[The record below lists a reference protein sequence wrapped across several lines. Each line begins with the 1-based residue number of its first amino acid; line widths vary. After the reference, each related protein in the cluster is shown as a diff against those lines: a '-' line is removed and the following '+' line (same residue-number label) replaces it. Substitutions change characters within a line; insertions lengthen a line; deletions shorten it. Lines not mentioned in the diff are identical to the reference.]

1 MLHSVSTFD
10 LRVTNI
16 YRNDNTYIAFS
27 GVPIKKGNSF
37 IAKEIYIVNTKPSL
51 IATQPEIGQ
60 CWRVHGEF
68 ERVEVNHGRY
78 QITEVRINPDKCEC
92 VLPETKEAIVRFLS
106 DAACFKGI
114 GDSKARMLV
123 ETFPKNL
130 FQVLKNN
137 ETDKLVSQAGLTQRM
152 AESLVEGFKKY
163 SNLEYAHWLSE
174 KHVPMEVIQ
183 RLLKYHGRET
193 IEQIQQNPYRLLYFG
208 IPFRTKHKGELIL
221 RMGVDEIATKNFDIA
236 FNDPRRLSGAVDD
249 VMNSIV
255 KEGHSCVT
263 EAELIN
269 RLKRLLG
276 SEKLTIDTA
285 LEVGKNTASIKVTEG
300 NIYHP
305 LGVLVIEN
313 IIAKR
318 LISLHANSFWSTKHD
333 DVFHQ
338 ITNNLSFP
346 LLDRQLEAV
355 RGALEH
361 GVYAITGGAGTGKT
375 TVLKT
380 IMTGYKKLGIKVRG
394 IALSGRA
401 AMRMSEATGFE
412 CCTIAKFLSE
422 GKIVESV
429 IGAVI
434 IDEASMIDLKDM
446 YRITMHIPRTT
457 RLLFVGD
464 ASQLPPIG
472 AGLVFHDILESG
484 VIGRTILDTAKRQGP
499 DSFIPQYSIQIK
511 DGEVPKALSN
521 GNVTFHECGQYKVE
535 TAVTRLLELC
545 GKEETQIITPTNSK
559 KNAINA
565 LCQERFN
572 PDGRR
577 MLFKDNGQFQ
587 YVKIKENDP
596 VIFTQ
601 NNYDAKVWNGTMGY
615 LTQASSDNP
624 DTLGVVEDD
633 SGAEVPISLKLV
645 DSLELAYSITLHK
658 AQGSQFKRVIIALT
672 NSKQLDRSWLYT
684 AITRATD
691 HVHIVGTRE
700 MFETATQRVS
710 AVKKRKTFLKSLL
723 RAYKTKFKNQSA

>member
-1 MLHSVSTFD
+1 MMLSSASTFD

-27 GVPIKKGNSF
+27 GVPIKTSNKF

-51 IATQPEIGQ
+51 IASQPAIGQ
-60 CWRVHGEF
+60 CWRVRGKF
-68 ERVEVNHGRY
+68 ERVEVNHGHY

-92 VLPETKEAIVRFLS
+92 VLPETKETIIRFLS
-106 DAACFKGI
+106 DTACFKGI

-130 FQVLKNN
+130 FQVLKNKKI
-137 ETDKLVSQAGLTQRM
+137 DKLVSQAGLTKKI
-152 AESLVEGFKKY
+152 AENLVEGFKKY

-174 KHVPMEVIQ
+174 KHIPIDIIQ
-183 RLLKYHGRET
+183 RFLKYHGCET
-193 IEQIQQNPYRLLYFG
+193 IEQIKNNPYRLLYFG
-208 IPFRTKHKGELIL
+208 LPFKTKRKGSLIVT
-221 RMGVDEIATKNFDIA
+221 MGVDELATKNFDIA
-236 FNDPRRLSGAVDD
+236 LNDPRRLSGAVDD

-263 EAELIN
+263 EIELIN

-276 SEKLTIDTA
+276 REKFLIDTA
-285 LEVGKNTASIKVTEG
+285 LEYGKRTASIKVTEG

-305 LGVLVIEN
+305 LGVLIIEN
-313 IIAKR
+313 IVAKR
-318 LISLHANSFWSTKHD
+318 LLSLRSKSFWSSKHD

-338 ITNNLSFP
+338 ITKNLLFP
-346 LLDRQLEAV
+346 LLDLQLEAV

-380 IMTGYKKLGIKVRG
+380 IMTGYKKLGRKVRG

-412 CCTIAKFLSE
+412 CCTIAKFLNE
-422 GKIVESV
+422 GTVAAQEIDT
-429 IGAVI
+429 VI
-434 IDEASMIDLKDM
+434 IDEASMIDLRDI
-446 YRITMHIPRTT
+446 YRIITHIPQTT

-472 AGLVFHDILESG
+472 AGLIFHDIVESE
-484 VIGRTILDTAKRQGP
+484 VIGKTILDTVKRQGP
-499 DSFIPQYSIQIK
+499 DSCIPQYSFQVK
-511 DGEVPKALSN
+511 EGEIPTVLSN
-521 GNVTFHECGQYKVE
+521 GNVTFYECGHFGVE
-535 TAVTRLLELC
+535 TEVTRLLESF
-545 GKEETQIITPTNSK
+545 GKQEVQIITPTNSK
-559 KNAINA
+559 KNLINT
-565 LCQERFN
+565 LCQDKLN
-572 PDGRR
+572 PNGKR
-577 MLFKDNGQFQ
+577 MVFKDFGQFQ
-587 YVKIKENDP
+587 HVKIKENDP

-601 NNYDAKVWNGTMGY
+601 NNYDAKVWNGTMGN
-615 LTQASSDNP
+615 LTEASSDQP
-624 DTLGVVEDD
+624 DIIGVVEDD
-633 SGAEVPISLKLV
+633 GGAQVPINLKLV
-645 DSLELAYSITLHK
+645 DSLELAYAITLHK

-684 AITRATD
+684 AITRATE

-700 MFETATQRVS
+700 MLETAIHRAG
-710 AVKKRKTFLKSLL
+710 AVDKRQTFLKSLL
-723 RAYKTKFKNQSA
+723 IYNGKVRTDK